1 MAADLPFCSEVIGML
16 KKVIRLNLDDL
27 WLCLGVVTGLFAL
40 IQGVTAA
47 VLLLSG
53 EHSSILISGTALPI
67 AAGIM
72 TLVVALGAMGVSFE
86 QALRFGQTRRRTLG
100 IELARS
106 LFMGVCSMALAALLT
121 ALERLAAPALWLKL
135 TGLPGLS
142 LGGVPPMPEPSLGAP
157 VDPAWES
164 TLFIEDF
171 TLDWWWWPAILLLAL
186 VFGLIIG
193 AVMQRFGA
201 RGAWGIWAIWM
212 ALCFGPQLVGRN
224 AYFIGDMTQTVAV
237 LCVAAT
243 AAGLVWSI
251 WSLLHATVRS

>member
-27 WLCLGVVTGLFAL
+27 WLCLVVVTGLFAL

-53 EHSSILISGTALPI
+53 EHSSILISGIFLPI

-72 TLVVALGAMGVSFE
+72 TLVVVVGAMGVSFE
-86 QALRFGQTRRRTLG
+86 QALRFGQTRRRALG

-135 TGLPGLS
+135 TGLPGASPLC
-142 LGGVPPMPEPSLGAP
+142 PS
-157 VDPAWES
+157 PAWAPLWTPPGRAPCLS
-164 TLFIEDF
+164 RTSAWTGGGGPLSCSSPWFS
-171 TLDWWWWPAILLLAL
+171 
-186 VFGLIIG
+186 VSSS
-193 AVMQRFGA
+193 A
-201 RGAWGIWAIWM
+201 R
-212 ALCFGPQLVGRN
+212 
-224 AYFIGDMTQTVAV
+224 
-237 LCVAAT
+237 
-243 AAGLVWSI
+243 
-251 WSLLHATVRS
+251 